1 MAGRY
6 SNWGKAPKFGSEKK
20 SLYFVKNLLCSFSN
34 HIFYFVRRYA
44 MTTEKTEI
52 IASYDQDSKRYHR
65 YVIDEGQGIVGNI
78 YIPKDKDIPKELK
91 ITLRVKE

>member
-1 MAGRY
+1 M
-6 SNWGKAPKFGSEKK
+6 
-20 SLYFVKNLLCSFSN
+20 
-34 HIFYFVRRYA
+34 
-44 MTTEKTEI
+44 MTEKTEI

-78 YIPKDKDIPKELK
+78 YVPKGKEIPKELK